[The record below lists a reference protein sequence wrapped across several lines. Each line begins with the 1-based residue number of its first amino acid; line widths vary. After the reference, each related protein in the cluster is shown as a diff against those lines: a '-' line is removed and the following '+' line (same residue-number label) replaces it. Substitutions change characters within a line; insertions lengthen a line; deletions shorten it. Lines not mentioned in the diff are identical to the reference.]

1 MAPSVKLSWATDV
14 VDLSSK
20 ISWIFCYFNIF
31 VLFEGLAEWLLGY
44 FHVVHPIKQL
54 ESYGDGTWF

>member
-20 ISWIFCYFNIF
+20 ISLIFCYFNIF
-31 VLFEGLAEWLLGY
+31 VLLKGLAEWLLGH
-44 FHVVHPIKQL
+44 FHVVHPTKQL